1 MLANRLN
8 HTFCLRGFGRPFG
21 MFVVIRIGL
30 VMIVRTVDVLKKMV
44 NAMGLRRG
52 ES

>member
-1 MLANRLN
+1 
-8 HTFCLRGFGRPFG
+8 

-30 VMIVRTVDVLKKMV
+30 FMIARTVDVLKKMV